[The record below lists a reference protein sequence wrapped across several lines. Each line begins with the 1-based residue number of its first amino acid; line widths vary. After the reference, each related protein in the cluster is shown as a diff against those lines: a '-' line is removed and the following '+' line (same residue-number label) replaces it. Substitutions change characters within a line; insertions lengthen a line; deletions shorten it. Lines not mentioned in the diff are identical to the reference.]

1 MISWTHFRKQ
11 ILWCIPKMSK
21 KKRIIAFGIFVGIFL
36 LAYTVGTWYKMS
48 EDDARKFLKEF
59 HSTTKG
65 IGATEIFLHNSS
77 VALPM
82 FVPGFGA
89 AWGAFTGWE
98 TGAGF
103 RVLTIENPQLADA
116 PPIAIFLSS
125 PFGIMELVAYS
136 IGMSR
141 SYLLVWS
148 LIRRGGIK
156 VQIGPA
162 AIEVGIVL
170 ALLLAGG
177 FVEYGTIHH
186 AGS

>member
-1 MISWTHFRKQ
+1 
-11 ILWCIPKMSK
+11 MSK
-21 KKRIIAFGIFVGIFL
+21 KKRIFIFGIFLGIFL
-36 LAYTVGTWYKMS
+36 LAYTVGTWYRMP

-65 IGATEIFLHNSS
+65 IGAIGIFLHNSS

-82 FVPGFGA
+82 FVPGFGV

-103 RVLTIENPQLADA
+103 RVLMIENPQLSNL

-125 PFGIMELVAYS
+125 PFGVMELVAYS

-141 SYLLVWS
+141 SCLLVLL
-148 LIRRGGIK
+148 LIRRKGIR
-156 VQIGPA
+156 VQMRA
-162 AIEVGIVL
+162 AGIEIGIVL
-170 ALLLAGG
+170 ALLLVGG
-177 FVEYGTIHH
+177 FVEYGTIH
-186 AGS
+186 GST